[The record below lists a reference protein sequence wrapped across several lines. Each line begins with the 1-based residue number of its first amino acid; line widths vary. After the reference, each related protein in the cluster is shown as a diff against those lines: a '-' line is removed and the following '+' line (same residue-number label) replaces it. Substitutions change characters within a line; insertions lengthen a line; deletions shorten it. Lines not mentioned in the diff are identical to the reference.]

1 MKIFNE
7 IISDVPFFIIGAY
20 VGLIFTIVLIVLLF
34 MKSSRDERGRA
45 IIGKASIFSTI
56 AFILL
61 MNIVA
66 KTLAS
71 IEINYVTI
79 GNCIQWIY
87 NIVTIIE
94 VVAIMV
100 LKKIS

>member
-1 MKIFNE
+1 M
-7 IISDVPFFIIGAY
+7 IGTY

-66 KTLAS
+66 KTLDS
-71 IEINYVTI
+71 IEINYVTV

-94 VVAIMV
+94 AVAIMI
-100 LKKIS
+100 LRKIS

>member
-1 MKIFNE
+1 M
-7 IISDVPFFIIGAY
+7 IGAY

-66 KTLAS
+66 KTLDS
-71 IEINYVTI
+71 IEINYVTV

-94 VVAIMV
+94 AVAIMI
-100 LKKIS
+100 LRKIS

>member
-1 MKIFNE
+1 M
-7 IISDVPFFIIGAY
+7 
-20 VGLIFTIVLIVLLF
+20 GLIFTIVLIVLLF

-66 KTLAS
+66 KTLDS
-71 IEINYVTI
+71 IEINYVTV

-94 VVAIMV
+94 AVAIMI
-100 LKKIS
+100 LRKIS

>member
-1 MKIFNE
+1 
-7 IISDVPFFIIGAY
+7 
-20 VGLIFTIVLIVLLF
+20 

-66 KTLAS
+66 KTLDS
-71 IEINYVTI
+71 IEINYVTV

-94 VVAIMV
+94 AVAIMI
-100 LKKIS
+100 LRKIS